1 MLGCAVGAYV
11 DDCKYRHIAGHVYY
25 TGVTKYKIRTNQK
38 TSDSK
43 RDISCGS

>member
-1 MLGCAVGAYV
+1 V
-11 DDCKYRHIAGHVYY
+11 DARKYRHIAGHVYY
-25 TGVTKYKIRTNQK
+25 TGVLKHKIRPNQK